1 MLLFERFG
9 EFRYY
14 VELKIL
20 YRLII
25 GYDIIII

>member
-9 EFRYY
+9 VFGSY

-25 GYDIIII
+25 GYGTSII